1 MCQNPLNEH
10 NRQHGQPAVGGYL
23 QLALRPT
30 PAAIASR
37 PRSPMSG
44 SGLLVRGSSPVVP
57 SARGSAALRD
67 GTPRSRRSV
76 RASAPGSLLSLW
88 YDDAAHSLMPAS
100 VVIESAFA
108 SELPSLALQP
118 RTLILPPT
126 LGICC
131 VQF

>member
-1 MCQNPLNEH
+1 MKTGQD
-10 NRQHGQPAVGGYL
+10 GQPAVEGYL
-23 QLALRPT
+23 RLALRPT

-44 SGLLVRGSSPVVP
+44 SGLLLCGSSPVVP
-57 SARGSAALRD
+57 SARGSASLRD
-67 GTPRSRRSV
+67 SSPRSWLSA
-76 RASAPGSLLSLW
+76 RASAPGSLWSVW

-108 SELPSLALQP
+108 SELPTLALQP
-118 RTLILPPT
+118 RTLTLPPT

-131 VQF
+131 VQFRT